1 MLGILKRSVLV
12 LLIFVAIGAA
22 AFYVLCLR
30 RMPLPPAPPQA
41 RTLPAIASLPGLAAC
56 WIETGKTFS
65 RFSIGMTGGSIL
77 VRHPAGDL
85 LIDAGNSSHFAQDV
99 SIYPFWLRLKLR
111 SLAGELNPDV
121 PLPEMLRR
129 VGEDP
134 AKLRWAILS
143 HVHLDH
149 SGGLMDLP
157 HLTVLMSREELLFA
171 NDSAVQ
177 AKGYVLAAYAKVL
190 PKPNGPTLQFE
201 TKRYEIFD
209 ESADLYRDGSVV
221 VVPLRGHTPGSVGI
235 FVNLAPARRFFY
247 VGDSTDD
254 ERGFEDRVGKAL
266 LLRDSD
272 NDPVLANQVV
282 SRLSQLHEMVP
293 TLAIIP
299 AHGRSAYKKFF
310 SAGPLSCVSGQPN
323 SSR

>member
-1 MLGILKRSVLV
+1 MLRVLKRILLTLLVLV
-12 LLIFVAIGAA
+12 AIFAV
-22 AFYVLCLR
+22 AFYVLYLHR
-30 RMPLPPAPPQA
+30 TPLPPAPRHA
-41 RTLPAIASLPGLAAC
+41 RAAPNIASLPGLSTC

-65 RFSIGMTGGSIL
+65 RFSIGMTAGSIL

-99 SIYPFWLRLKLR
+99 SIYPFWLRLKLQ
-111 SLAGELNPDV
+111 SLAGQLNPEV

-129 VGEDP
+129 AGENP

-149 SGGLMDLP
+149 AGGLMDLP
-157 HLTVLMSREELLFA
+157 RLTVLMTREEILFA
-171 NDSAVQ
+171 NDPAAQ
-177 AKGYVLAAYAKVL
+177 AKGYVLATYTKLL
-190 PKPNGPTLQFE
+190 PNPNTPTLQFE
-201 TKRYEIFD
+201 PKAYETFD

-235 FVNLAPARRFFY
+235 FVNLSPARRFFY
-247 VGDSTDD
+247 VGDSVDD
-254 ERGFEDRVGKAL
+254 ERGFEDRVAKTL

-272 NDPVLANQVV
+272 NDPVLANQIV
-282 SRLSQLHEMVP
+282 SKLSQLHETVP
-293 TLAIIP
+293 SLTIIP

-310 SAGPLSCVSGQPN
+310 PAGPLSCVSGQ
-323 SSR
+323 